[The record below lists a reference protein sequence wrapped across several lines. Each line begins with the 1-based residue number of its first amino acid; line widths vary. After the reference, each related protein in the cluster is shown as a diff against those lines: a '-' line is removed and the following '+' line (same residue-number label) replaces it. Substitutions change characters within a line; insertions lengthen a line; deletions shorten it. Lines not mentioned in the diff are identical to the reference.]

1 MFFTIFCIPERID
14 LATQL
19 SLTETQVKTWFQNR
33 RMKFKKQH
41 SKSVS
46 NLEYRPM
53 KKFETTKL
61 FTFLLIFNPFSNCL
75 YDQRIEQKQLELQQQ
90 LEEEAELNVESDL

>member
-1 MFFTIFCIPERID
+1 MPERFD

-46 NLEYRPM
+46 NLEY
-53 KKFETTKL
+53 
-61 FTFLLIFNPFSNCL
+61 
-75 YDQRIEQKQLELQQQ
+75 EQQLQLQQQ